1 MKNSLAAILCFLC
14 YFANAQYQ
22 GPIGKIINGYGADGN
37 IKIQVASLANDH
49 WANNDIIL
57 FYPQGTNAPIPT
69 IFFSHSFGAN
79 DTTYQI
85 ELLRH
90 MASKGYAVVFVPYKT
105 VGVGL
110 TIDERY
116 NTLYDGFLKAARSFN
131 NIIDTAKV
139 GFYGHSFGGGAT
151 PATAYKAFKLHNW
164 GNKARFMFCS
174 APWYSYQL
182 GDTALSDFPKD
193 CKMITLLY
201 NDDVVNDHKMGIDI
215 FNHISINDSIKD
227 CLMAYSTTIGVY
239 TYEADHNLPSQHAPK
254 AEYDAL
260 DYYAPFRLFDALA
273 EYTFTGNLTAKDI
286 ALGNGSAAQVGMGGQ
301 LPDLTETDHPVSVY
315 PDSKYQFPCDSVI
328 NERISYCQSILGIA
342 DQKDIAN
349 ITIYPNPTTGNL
361 FLDIPESDQNFT
373 VYIYNQLGVEVSQFT
388 NQKNIDITKVP
399 AGIYFVKIELDERV
413 ISKTINKLK

>member
-1 MKNSLAAILCFLC
+1 M
-14 YFANAQYQ
+14 AQYQ
-22 GPIGKIINGYGADGN
+22 GPVGKITSGYGADGN
-37 IKIQVASLANDH
+37 IKLTVQSLTNDH
-49 WANNDIIL
+49 WANNNIIV
-57 FYPQGTNAPIPT
+57 FYPQGTSSPIPT
-69 IFFSHSFGAN
+69 IFFSHSYGAN
-79 DTTYQI
+79 DTTFQI

-90 MASKGYAVVFVPYKT
+90 MASKRYAVVFVPYKT

-116 NTLYDGFLKAARSFN
+116 YTLYDGFVKAARTFT
-131 NIIDTAKV
+131 NIIDTNKV

-164 GNKARFMFCS
+164 GNKARFIFCS

-201 NDDVVNDHKMGIDI
+201 NDDIVNDHKMGIDV

-227 CLMAYSTTIGVY
+227 CLMAYSTTINGY

-273 EYTFTGNLTAKDI
+273 EYTFTGSLVAKNV
-286 ALGNGSAAQVGMGGQ
+286 ALGNGSAVQLNMGGQ
-301 LPDLTETDHPVSVY
+301 LPNLTETDHPVSEY
-315 PDSKYQFPCDSVI
+315 PDAKYQFPCDSVI
-328 NERISYCQSILGIA
+328 NERISYCQSILGVS
-342 DQKDIAN
+342 N
-349 ITIYPNPTTGNL
+349 PNENSNVRLYPNPTSTHL
-361 FLDIPESDQNFT
+361 FIDISEVYESFT
-373 VYIYNQLGVEVSQFT
+373 VNVYNQLGVKVLQFT
-388 NQKNIDITKVP
+388 DQLNIDLTPLSTGMYWVGIDINNRIITKVIQKVP
-399 AGIYFVKIELDERV
+399 
-413 ISKTINKLK
+413 